1 MLALKAETISTH
13 GSDLMRESCE
23 LSAIQILQL
32 AQQIQC
38 YVQEMYYTQQTICNR
53 IFFLLRNGSQSDEFN
68 IFPGSLYLQTTH
80 DIKVSPFTYLFCSLC
95 LCEIGKIKECEI
107 ILIEDKKKEEKLR
120 FAEVASCDFNL
131 ATEFASPKL
140 IPWQLVFSFFS
151 TQSSI

>member
-1 MLALKAETISTH
+1 MT
-13 GSDLMRESCE
+13 SCE
-23 LSAIQILQL
+23 NRVSYLQFKF
-32 AQQIQC
+32 
-38 YVQEMYYTQQTICNR
+38 CNWHNR
-53 IFFLLRNGSQSDEFN
+53 YSVTYRKCTTHSKLFANWFFFLENGSQWDEFN

-151 TQSSI
+151 T